1 METMMSVPDL
11 SDVSLDQLNS
21 MLVAGQRITDCYRV
35 LGKSNSNLVAEVI
48 RNQGDF
54 FEWDHYPKGDVYDH
68 TSHSQYYYH
77 AHPPESRLDAYGR
90 EHGHFHTFVRPK
102 GMPKS
107 VKPARIADYKK
118 PDGDNDA
125 LTHLIAISMD
135 RAGFPI
141 RLFTTNRWVTGETW
155 YTASSVK
162 KILRGFEMDLSYPSW
177 PVNVWIT
184 SLLNLFE
191 PSIQSLLVE
200 RDACIESWK
209 ADHPDENV
217 FEDRKLEVTSFIEV
231 SVDDQIANVKQA
243 INDHSKNA

>member
-1 METMMSVPDL
+1 MPTPDL
-11 SDVSLDQLNS
+11 SNIHLDQLEA
-21 MLVAGQRITDCYRV
+21 MLVAGQRISDCYRV
-35 LGKSNSNLVAEVI
+35 LNKSSSNVVAEVI

-107 VKPARIADYKK
+107 VKPAPVDDFKK

-125 LTHLIAISMD
+125 LSHLVAVSMD
-135 RAGFPI
+135 RAGLPI

-155 YTASSVK
+155 YSSSDVE
-162 KILRGFEMDLSYPSW
+162 KILQNFEMDLSYPSW
-177 PVNVWIT
+177 PVNVWMT
-184 SLLNLFE
+184 SLLTLFR
-191 PSIQSLLVE
+191 PTIQSLLVA
-200 RDACIESWK
+200 RDTRIEAWK
-209 ADHPDENV
+209 TEHPDENV
-217 FEDRKLEVTSFIEV
+217 FEDRKLEVTSFVEI
-231 SVDDQIANVKQA
+231 SVGEQISSVEQA
-243 INDHSKNA
+243 IRDRSKTT